1 MPFLFEKLDVYTKSM
16 QFADEITAFTETF
29 PPAKYF
35 LRDQLNRAVLSVPNN
50 IAEGNGRYT
59 QNDKIHF
66 FHIARGSA
74 FEFVSTLELCK
85 RKKLISIEKNEEYRK
100 TLDDIC
106 KMISGL
112 IKSQDR

>member
-29 PPAKYF
+29 PPSKYF

-66 FHIARGSA
+66 FHIARWSA
-74 FEFVSTLELCK
+74 FECEWARENPARF
-85 RKKLISIEKNEEYRK
+85 
-100 TLDDIC
+100 
-106 KMISGL
+106 
-112 IKSQDR
+112 